1 MINMVKKYKFN
12 NVNKL
17 KFMAF
22 MIEHKLSKIFLNANK
37 KINEIMNRVI
47 EETNELNF
55 LNFNF
60 DQLLKDRSLYL
71 EVSRNLT
78 ICKITGL
85 EINSLNYEV
94 LCG

>member
-37 KINEIMNRVI
+37 KIN
-47 EETNELNF
+47 
-55 LNFNF
+55 
-60 DQLLKDRSLYL
+60 
-71 EVSRNLT
+71 
-78 ICKITGL
+78 
-85 EINSLNYEV
+85 
-94 LCG
+94 